1 MRDTSE
7 AQKWIFRIFKAIPF
21 LWEMKVITDWT
32 VTKTS
37 LDLFQWFRLDDASMY
52 LFFNKYMA
60 DWRKSRT
67 AYEEMTTFNKFLYGV
82 LFNFGLIVL
91 ILAPILLFSGI
102 NPTLASNP
110 IVGGSLSI
118 SFELMNN
125 GKTYSIFNS
134 DAFNLHNLHEKE
146 YR

>member
-1 MRDTSE
+1 
-7 AQKWIFRIFKAIPF
+7 
-21 LWEMKVITDWT
+21 
-32 VTKTS
+32 
-37 LDLFQWFRLDDASMY
+37 MY

-67 AYEEMTTFNKFLYGV
+67 AYEEMDTLSKFLYGV
-82 LFNFGLIVL
+82 LFNFGLILL
-91 ILAPILLFSGI
+91 ILAPIMLFSGI

-146 YR
+146 YGQLTSSFNFVDRELKPDQFQRA